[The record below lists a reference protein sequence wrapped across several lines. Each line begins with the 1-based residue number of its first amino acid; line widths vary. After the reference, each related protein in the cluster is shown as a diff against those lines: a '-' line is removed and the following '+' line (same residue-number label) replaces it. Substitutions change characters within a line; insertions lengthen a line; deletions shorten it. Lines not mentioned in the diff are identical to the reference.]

1 MKDHIYAMGKYTGLE
16 ADRIL
21 VELRSLQSIENIKD
35 NYQTDMKSHI
45 MYLKDTLRSAKT
57 NYERIYN

>member
-45 MYLKDTLRSAKT
+45 MYLKDTLKSAKRT
-57 NYERIYN
+57 YERIYN